1 MNSQTKFL
9 KTSTLKKKQQLLFIL
24 LFIGSFQIPSLF
36 AQFDIPAK
44 PNTQTSVYDFA
55 HILSESEKSALEQKL
70 IHYSDSTSTQ
80 IVIATTPSIKG
91 ENIGL
96 LTPRWAQEWG
106 IGQSEEDNGV
116 FILLAEKE
124 RSIWISPGYG
134 LEHKLT
140 AGINGEIVRNI
151 IIPEFKKGDYY
162 AGLNQGTDAL
172 IELFNGTYQGTP
184 QPTGRSTNP
193 SGGKFILIF
202 IVFIIVIIILSKNR
216 NNHGGK
222 NGGRRGGGIDLLD
235 IIILSSLGRGGT
247 GGFGGSSG
255 GGFGGG
261 GFGGGFGGGGF
272 SGGGA
277 GGSW

>member
-1 MNSQTKFL
+1 MKR
-9 KTSTLKKKQQLLFIL
+9 KQQLLFIV
-24 LFIGSFQIPSLF
+24 LFIGIFQIPSLF
-36 AQFDIPAK
+36 AQFDVPEK
-44 PNTQTSVYDFA
+44 PNSQTSVYDYA
-55 HILSESEKSALEQKL
+55 KILSESEKSSLEQKL
-70 IHYSDSTSTQ
+70 INYSDTTSTQ
-80 IVIATTPSIKG
+80 IVIATVETIKG

-96 LTPRWAQEWG
+96 LTTRWAQKWG
-106 IGQSEEDNGV
+106 VGQSEEDNGV

-124 RSIWISPGYG
+124 RTIWISPGYG

-162 AGLNQGTDAL
+162 AGLNKGTDAL
-172 IELFNGTYQGTP
+172 IHLFNGTYQGSP
-184 QPTGRSTNP
+184 QPKGKQTN
-193 SGGKFILIF
+193 SKNGKFFLIL
-202 IVFIIVIIILSKNR
+202 IVFIVVIVILSKNR
-216 NNHGGK
+216 NNRGGK
-222 NGGRRGGGIDLLD
+222 NGGRRSGIDLLD
-235 IIILSSLGRGGT
+235 IIILSNLGRGG
-247 GGFGGSSG
+247 GFGGGSSG

>member
-1 MNSQTKFL
+1 MK
-9 KTSTLKKKQQLLFIL
+9 KTQQLLFIL
-24 LFIGSFQIPSLF
+24 LFIGSFQIPSAF
-36 AQFDIPAK
+36 AQFDVPAK
-44 PNTQTSVYDFA
+44 PDAQTSVYDFA
-55 HILSESEKSALEQKL
+55 KILSESEKSALEQKL
-70 IHYSDSTSTQ
+70 INYSDSTSTQ
-80 IVIATTPSIKG
+80 IVIATTETING

-96 LTPRWAQEWG
+96 LTPRWAQKWG
-106 IGQSEEDNGV
+106 IGQSKEDNGV

-162 AGLNQGTDAL
+162 AGLNKGTDAL
-172 IELFNGTYQGTP
+172 IQLFNGTYQGTP
-184 QPTGRSTNP
+184 QPKEKTTTNKG
-193 SGGKFILIF
+193 SKFFLIL
-202 IVFIIVIIILSKNR
+202 IVFIVIIVILSKNR
-216 NNHGGK
+216 NNRGGK

-235 IIILSSLGRGGT
+235 IIILSNLGRGGFGGGSSG
-247 GGFGGSSG
+247 GGFGG